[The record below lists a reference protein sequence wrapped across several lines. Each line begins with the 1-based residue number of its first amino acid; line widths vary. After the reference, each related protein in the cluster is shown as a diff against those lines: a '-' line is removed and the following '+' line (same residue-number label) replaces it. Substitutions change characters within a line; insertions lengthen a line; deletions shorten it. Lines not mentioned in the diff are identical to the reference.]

1 MAQYSGSQEIYSELV
16 ENSEQ
21 SWLLGL
27 VAFAIVEE
35 QRIEWMRHYEGIN
48 KKPASDDEIR
58 GWYKQQPSSV
68 LLRARGSAENA
79 LRTYSEEVL
88 ADVYKQQERAVR
100 EGVIVAEIRELKRFW
115 PQFGVNLAGGFASSL
130 LFATVLTALAFIVFG
145 DASPIA
151 IGTHLTEKK

>member
-1 MAQYSGSQEIYSELV
+1 
-16 ENSEQ
+16 
-21 SWLLGL
+21 
-27 VAFAIVEE
+27 
-35 QRIEWMRHYEGIN
+35 
-48 KKPASDDEIR
+48 
-58 GWYKQQPSSV
+58 